1 MDPGAAMHCR
11 TILTAPSTHT
21 FRRPARLALA
31 GLAALLALAAA
42 PTGAFAATTVY
53 LNRCAGNC
61 QFVGGPDSSVLNTSS
76 VLVGTRTIT
85 AFAHGDAVFDA
96 VVACTTDLLRPFD
109 IVVTTIDP
117 SPAAHSELVIAGT
130 TANGGFNSGV
140 VAIAPSNC
148 GYVAGAPAFVF
159 ANTLG
164 ADVNAM
170 CWAAASQL
178 GSMAGLEPLFNC
190 PDVMSYLT
198 GCGPKSFRYES
209 SSCGTFQAS
218 PCVCGGSTRNSHAV
232 MRTVFGGADRLFAA
246 GFE

>member
-1 MDPGAAMHCR
+1 MRCR
-11 TILTAPSTHT
+11 KIPTAPGTRT
-21 FRRPARLALA
+21 VARPAHLALA
-31 GLAALLALAAA
+31 SLAALLALAAA

-61 QFVGGPDSSVLNTSS
+61 QFAAGPDSSVDNTST
-76 VLVGTRTIT
+76 VLDATHTLT
-85 AFAHGDAVFDA
+85 AFAHGDAVFA
-96 VVACTTDLLRPFD
+96 GVVACVTDLLRPFD

-130 TANGGFNSGV
+130 AAQAGFPSGV
-140 VAIAPSNC
+140 AAVAPANC
-148 GYVAGAPAFVF
+148 GYIAGAPAFVF
-159 ANTLG
+159 ANTIG

-218 PCVCGGSTRNSHAV
+218 PCFCGGSTRNSHAV
-232 MRTVFGGADRLFAA
+232 MRTVFGGADSLFAA

>member
-1 MDPGAAMHCR
+1 MRSR
-11 TILTAPSTHT
+11 TIPIAPGTRT
-21 FRRPARLALA
+21 VPRPARLALA
-31 GLAALLALAAA
+31 GWTALLALAAA
-42 PTGAFAATTVY
+42 PTDAFAATTAY

-61 QFVGGPDSSVLNTSS
+61 QFVGGPDSSVNNTSS
-76 VLVGTRTIT
+76 VLIGTRTIT
-85 AFAHGDAVFDA
+85 AFAHGDAVFDG
-96 VVACTTDLLRPFD
+96 VVACAADILRPFD

-130 TANGGFNSGV
+130 TAEGGFSAGV
-140 VAIAPSNC
+140 VAIAPANC
-148 GYVAGAPAFVF
+148 GYIAGAPAFVF
-159 ANTLG
+159 ANTIG

-218 PCVCGGSTRNSHAV
+218 PCFCGGSTRNSHAV
-232 MRTVFGGADRLFAA
+232 MRTVFGSADRLFAT